1 MFWDRGQGEL
11 VREHLSRAEELAG
24 GSVSV
29 STTRVLAF
37 SARIQ
42 EIAGEIGHG
51 LRVGRDAYAMA
62 EELGLDELRAHAL
75 ATIGMAKLDL
85 DDSSGIQDMERAF
98 AIAVSIDSPVAA
110 TTANNL
116 AVHTLIAG
124 DLAAAETYYAEAMR
138 LAERTGDRSSVR
150 FISAN
155 IIWLDYMRGRWSTA
169 LPSAEAFIAECEA
182 GSPHTNEGLVRG
194 VRGAIREARGD
205 SDGAVAD
212 RLANLELTRQSGQS
226 IQLVGALGILA
237 AAHARRGE
245 LHEASLLVEE
255 LVPMVR
261 AHGVHGGMW
270 SVAPFAEE
278 LGATDRLRAAV
289 TDAPGR
295 ASRWRHTVLL
305 SLDGEYRG
313 TADLFAE
320 MGNPTLEAEARLLA
334 GERFVDQALGADGE
348 TELTQALAFHRQ
360 VEATHYVERAE
371 RALAQAQRESA

>member
-1 MFWDRGQGEL
+1 
-11 VREHLSRAEELAG
+11 
-24 GSVSV
+24 
-29 STTRVLAF
+29 VLAF

-42 EIAGEIGHG
+42 EIAGAIEHG

-85 DDSSGIQDMERAF
+85 DDSSGIEEMERAF

-116 AVHTLIAG
+116 AVQTLIAG

-150 FISAN
+150 FITAN
-155 IIWLDYMRGRWSTA
+155 IIWLDHMRGRWSKA

-205 SDGAVAD
+205 SDGALAD
-212 RLANLELTRQSGQS
+212 RLGHLELTRQSGES
-226 IQLVGALGILA
+226 IQLVGALAILA
-237 AAHARRGE
+237 ATHARRGE

-270 SVAPFAEE
+270 SVAAFAEE

-289 TDAPGR
+289 ADAPGR
-295 ASRWRHTVLL
+295 KASRWRRTVML
-305 SLDGEYRG
+305 SLDGDYRG
-313 TADLFAE
+313 AADLFAK
-320 MGNPTLEAEARLLA
+320 MGNPTLEADARLLA
-334 GERFVDQALGADGE
+334 GERFVDQGLGADGE
-348 TELTQALAFHRQ
+348 IELTRALAFHRQ